1 MPITFDQETKRWFLE
16 TENMGYVFGLD
27 DQGKIKNLYWGSKLP
42 RFQDYPEVKDLIVMD
57 RYTWNDEFS
66 VRGEKNNVEHC
77 LKVEY
82 YDGVRDVAVSYTHLT
97 LPTILRV

>member
-42 RFQDYPEVKDLIVMD
+42 RFKDYPQVKDLIDVEIFGAD
-57 RYTWNDEFS
+57 TPGFIHGEEHHFPFFS
-66 VRGEKNNVEHC
+66 
-77 LKVEY
+77 L
-82 YDGVRDVAVSYTHLT
+82 DSYIP
-97 LPTILRV
+97 PTNML